1 MVGANMHG
9 KWGASVQEAHMQRMF
24 NAALVV
30 TGVMIS
36 VIASPNRTVAVSE
49 VKGETPNVAVIDGLH
64 VAVPDNMKAFPAEL
78 VPIP

>member
-1 MVGANMHG
+1 MRGE
-9 KWGASVQEAHMQRMF
+9 WGASVEEARMRRVF
-24 NAALVV
+24 NAALVI

-36 VIASPNRTVAVSE
+36 VIVSPNRTVAVNE
-49 VKGETPNVAVIDGLH
+49 VKGEEPNVAVIYGLH